1 MKYSVKE
8 VKFIKEIH
16 ILLFS
21 CMKKYTI
28 GFIVFIMSIAAFSQ
42 TTLKITAWPDYTP
55 TDAVFYAAGSF
66 NNWNPADSAYKFTYK
81 YDRSYELVVPGNADF
96 EYKITRGSWS
106 TVECDERG
114 ADIQNRSAKAGKS
127 KPQKLKVRGWVD
139 HFRSKPDTTRSANV
153 HIIDSAFYIPQLQK
167 SRRIWIYLP
176 QEYTASGLSYPVMY
190 LHDGQNLFDQITSYS
205 GEWGVDEAFDSAA
218 VYNLPQC
225 IVVGIDNGGDS
236 RIAEYTPW
244 AHPKHGGGQ
253 GDAYM
258 RFITQTLKPYIDS
271 AYRTR
276 PHARYTVLGG
286 SSLGAHISLYGGLK
300 YPDVFGKLLLF
311 SPAFWINP
319 EIYRMI
325 DTLKFD
331 TKPAIYMMGSH
342 KEGMLMML
350 DMQHMYKLL
359 LERGWI
365 EDQNL
370 IKVERKYGE
379 HKEWFWRKEFPEA
392 VRWLFLHNE

>member
-96 EYKITRGSWS
+96 EYKITRGSWT

-176 QEYTASGLSYPVMY
+176 QEYTASGLS
-190 LHDGQNLFDQITSYS
+190 
-205 GEWGVDEAFDSAA
+205 
-218 VYNLPQC
+218 
-225 IVVGIDNGGDS
+225 
-236 RIAEYTPW
+236 
-244 AHPKHGGGQ
+244 
-253 GDAYM
+253 
-258 RFITQTLKPYIDS
+258 
-271 AYRTR
+271 
-276 PHARYTVLGG
+276 
-286 SSLGAHISLYGGLK
+286 GA
-300 YPDVFGKLLLF
+300 
-311 SPAFWINP
+311 
-319 EIYRMI
+319 
-325 DTLKFD
+325 
-331 TKPAIYMMGSH
+331 
-342 KEGMLMML
+342 
-350 DMQHMYKLL
+350 
-359 LERGWI
+359 
-365 EDQNL
+365 
-370 IKVERKYGE
+370 
-379 HKEWFWRKEFPEA
+379 
-392 VRWLFLHNE
+392 